1 MKKKKRK
8 RQIYFEGALRLHHG
22 AERRWP
28 DDRRRSAGLPGAK
41 PGGLFVSLALYA
53 LTIKS
58 LIAEWDGRARTGGVS
73 QRDDRGLCDRSAAD

>member
-1 MKKKKRK
+1 MKELCVCVY
-8 RQIYFEGALRLHHG
+8 ITAPIDDGLTIGAG
-22 AERRWP
+22 QP
-28 DDRRRSAGLPGAK
+28 GLPRAK

-73 QRDDRGLCDRSAAD
+73 QRDDRGLSDRSAAD